1 MNVFVD
7 TIYPLVLVACL
18 ALLILGVIT
27 LIAPRAH
34 KALKLAVT
42 GFWVAIAVEVMAI
55 VFVIVSGESP
65 VFITA
70 AYLLAAIAL
79 LPLLGIGRLGTPE
92 AAKKDP
98 GRPVLQPDQIA
109 RVDAGVAIL
118 VAIAQAVVAWRFLEI
133 IEGAA

>member
-1 MNVFVD
+1 MNVFED

-18 ALLILGVIT
+18 ALFVFGLVT
-27 LIAPRAH
+27 LIAPRTH
-34 KALKLAVT
+34 KALKFAVT
-42 GFWVAIAVEVMAI
+42 GFWVAIAVEVMAVI
-55 VFVIVSGESP
+55 FVIVSGESP

-70 AYLLAAIAL
+70 AYLFAAIAL

-109 RVDAGVAIL
+109 RVDASVAMI
-118 VAIAQAVVAWRFLEI
+118 VAVAEAVVAWRFLEI
-133 IEGAA
+133 MQGAA